1 MSIQVAFYNFYKDD
15 KSTARPGASQLS
27 ASLACEIKQ
36 PCNIMSPRIIT
47 DIERPGSA
55 TDGAFYNYCY
65 IEDFQRLYFVSNW
78 TFENGFWSAD
88 LAVDKLATYRDEIG
102 ATPLFILRSSAAR
115 NGYIKDSYYPLT
127 GLVTSN
133 GQIIDTDEINLGGGA
148 YIVNVIGQNT
158 GTSTLYKMT
167 PAAFSTFIASLLS
180 RIETE
185 TGPITSVPEAI
196 RNAMYKPIDY
206 IRSILWVPIPD
217 AFSGTAVNTIFVGR
231 WYANDVS
238 AVRLSNAAGLVRSRT
253 ISIPK
258 HPQASRGQYLN
269 MAPYTEYWLDYD
281 PFGLIPLDASKMV
294 DETALTLNIYAD
306 AITGIATLKIGGANS
321 GTLASVNAQW
331 GVPIPFAGAAANL
344 GAVASTAQNIGAFVG
359 GLLTGNAGLIAG
371 AAAAGVADA
380 ADAIRGNISTIGSA
394 GSMAAYQTGKTFG
407 AIFHH
412 VTDADNEHNGS
423 PLMQVRTPASLGGF
437 MIAQRGDVV
446 ITGTAAEADELR
458 GLLERG
464 FYYE

>member
-1 MSIQVAFYNFYKDD
+1 MSIQVDFYNFYKDD

-27 ASLACEIKQ
+27 ASLSCEIKQ
-36 PCNIMSPRIIT
+36 PCSIITPRIIT
-47 DIERPGSA
+47 DIARPGSA
-55 TDGAFYNYCY
+55 TDYAFYNYCY
-65 IEDFQRLYFVSNW
+65 IEDFQRFYFVSNW

-88 LAVDKLATYRDEIG
+88 LRVDVLATYRDLI
-102 ATPLFILRSSAAR
+102 AITPLFILRSSAAR

-127 GLVTSN
+127 GLVSSN
-133 GQIIDTDEINLGGGA
+133 GQIIDVDEINLGSGA

-167 PAAFSTFIASLLS
+167 PAAFSTFIASLLA

-206 IRSILWVPIPD
+206 IRSILWVPIPE
-217 AFSGTAVNTIFVGR
+217 AFSGVSVNTIYVGR
-231 WYANDVS
+231 WYADNVS

-258 HPQASRGQYLN
+258 HPQAARGQYLN
-269 MAPYTEYWLDYD
+269 MGPYSEYWLDYD
-281 PFGLIPLDASKMV
+281 PFGLITLDASKMV
-294 DETALTLNIYAD
+294 DETTLTLNIYAD

-371 AAAAGVADA
+371 AAAAGVGDA

-412 VTDADNEHNGS
+412 VTDADNERNGS
-423 PLMQVRTPASLGGF
+423 PLMQVRTPGSLGGF
-437 MIAQRGDVV
+437 MIVQRGEVT